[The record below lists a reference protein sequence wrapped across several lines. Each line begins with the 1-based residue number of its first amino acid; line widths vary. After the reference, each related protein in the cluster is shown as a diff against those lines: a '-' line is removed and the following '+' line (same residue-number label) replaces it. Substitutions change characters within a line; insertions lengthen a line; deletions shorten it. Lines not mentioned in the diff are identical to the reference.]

1 VTGGP
6 HGTHRGR
13 VADSSAGAHWWR
25 GHGPTGGGSHAVGG
39 PRRRGAVLAVVLL
52 AVAAIVAVGVGVAVM
67 NREAGSADAAPTGA
81 PGLPGAAPAPVA
93 AGSAVDT
100 AGSADSTAGPALQA
114 RLDAVL
120 ASAPVRFAPE
130 ATDPLPGAGL
140 APLAEALR
148 AAPRVPVTV
157 EGYTAAVGTDGTRSQ
172 ALSEE
177 RAAEVARRLNALGVD
192 PARLRPV
199 GRADSRPLRTL
210 DESRR
215 VELQVG

>member
-1 VTGGP
+1 
-6 HGTHRGR
+6 
-13 VADSSAGAHWWR
+13 
-25 GHGPTGGGSHAVGG
+25 
-39 PRRRGAVLAVVLL
+39 VLALVLL
-52 AVAAIVAVGVGVAVM
+52 AVAAVVAIGVGVALA

-81 PGLPGAAPAPVA
+81 PGTPGAAPVA
-93 AGSAVDT
+93 AGSAD
-100 AGSADSTAGPALQA
+100 GTAGPALQA

-120 ASAPVRFAPE
+120 ASAPVRFAAGAP
-130 ATDPLPGAGL
+130 DPLPEAGL

-148 AAPRVPVTV
+148 AAPGVPVTV

-177 RAAEVARRLNALGVD
+177 RAAGVTRRLAALGVD

-199 GRADSRPLRTL
+199 GRGDSRPLRTL